1 MIQRLQSVFLLLAIV
16 CMAALFTLGFPNE
29 SRAAEALPWF
39 LPGLLL
45 LTGATIVAAGLAL
58 FQYRQRETQMRTV
71 FVALGL
77 AGLVLVLQVVGYAL
91 AGDFDRMTGEGAV
104 LGYVA
109 LALPV
114 VASVLLLL
122 ARRRIAA
129 DIALVRSMDRL
140 R

>member
-16 CMAALFTLGFPNE
+16 CMAALFTLGFPSE
-29 SRAAEALPWF
+29 SRAAETLPWF
-39 LPGLLL
+39 WPGLLL
-45 LTGATIVAAGLAL
+45 LTGATIAAAGLAL
-58 FQYRQRETQMRTV
+58 FQYRQRETQKRTV
-71 FVALGL
+71 LVAYVL
-77 AGLVLVLQVVGYAL
+77 ADLALVVQVIGYAL
-91 AGDFDRMTGEGAV
+91 AGDFARMTDEGQV

-109 LALPV
+109 LALPI

-122 ARRRIAA
+122 ARQRIAA